1 MEIYI
6 ATFAGLLSTLLLAV
20 VYLADRYEREPIELI
35 QNFFLSGLL
44 GQLVLILAVTAVT
57 AVTAVGGEVSWSGP
71 SILITMVCAALYLP
85 FQLHRQTEMDERFDG
100 IVYAVALVGG
110 ATCVIHLNNLP
121 RVIAASPYRDA
132 LAPGAEPDLR
142 DLLILAT
149 SPGFTAE
156 LGQGLVM
163 ILAAVLVGAVL
174 GTLQLRGWSP
184 SRTALVCVV
193 VALAATGLDLMTG
206 GAWPVRGALAVMA
219 VAVAV
224 AVKRRSVFKDRP
236 ELPERDVL
244 IMGLKTVLI
253 VFGAA
258 LLATV
263 LLQAVVEQHYGPDD
277 TVTQRHPSH
286 DVRLGQGS

>member
-1 MEIYI
+1 VEIYI

-35 QNFFLSGLL
+35 QDFFLSGLL
-44 GQLVLILAVTAVT
+44 GQLVLILAVTAV
-57 AVTAVGGEVSWSGP
+57 GRDVSWSGP
-71 SILITMVCAALYLP
+71 WILITVVCAALYLP

-132 LAPGAEPDLR
+132 LASGTEPDLR
-142 DLLILAT
+142 DMLILAT
-149 SPGFTAE
+149 SPGFATE
-156 LGQGLVM
+156 LGQGLVV

-184 SRTALVCVV
+184 WRTAFVCVA
-193 VALAATGLDLMTG
+193 VALAVTGLDLLTG
-206 GAWPVRGALAVMA
+206 GVWPVRGALAVMA
-219 VAVAV
+219 VAVAA
-224 AVKRRSVFKDRP
+224 AVKRRSVFKGRP
-236 ELPERDVL
+236 EAPERDVL
-244 IMGLKTVLI
+244 VMGLKTVLM
-253 VFGAA
+253 VSGAA

-263 LLQAVVEQHYGPDD
+263 VLQAVAEQPDAGPGSP
-277 TVTQRHPSH
+277 RSH
-286 DVRLGQGS
+286 DVRPEPGP

>member
-44 GQLVLILAVTAVT
+44 GQLVLILGI
-57 AVTAVGGEVSWSGP
+57 TAVGGDISWSGP
-71 SILITMVCAALYLP
+71 WILITMVCAALYLP
-85 FQLHRQTEMDERFDG
+85 FQLHRQAEIDERFDG
-100 IVYAVALVGG
+100 IVYSVALVGG

-132 LAPGAEPDLR
+132 LAPGAAPDLR

-156 LGQGLVM
+156 LGQGLVV

-184 SRTALVCVV
+184 SQTAFVCVV
-193 VALAATGLDLMTG
+193 VALAATGLDLLAG

-224 AVKRRSVFKDRP
+224 AVKRRSVFKVRP
-236 ELPERDVL
+236 ELPERDAL
-244 IMGLKTVLI
+244 IMGLKTVLM

-263 LLQAVVEQHYGPDD
+263 LLQAVVEQPDHAG
-277 TVTQRHPSH
+277 RPGFH
-286 DVRLGQGS
+286 DVRPEPGP

>member
-44 GQLVLILAVTAVT
+44 GQLVLILAVTAV
-57 AVTAVGGEVSWSGP
+57 GGDVSWSGP
-71 SILITMVCAALYLP
+71 WILITVVCAALYLP

-121 RVIAASPYRDA
+121 RVIAVSPYRDA
-132 LAPGAEPDLR
+132 LASGAEPDFR
-142 DLLILAT
+142 DMLILAT
-149 SPGFTAE
+149 SRGLATE
-156 LGQGLVM
+156 LGQGLVV
-163 ILAAVLVGAVL
+163 IVAAVLVGAVL

-184 SRTALVCVV
+184 WRTAFVCVA
-193 VALAATGLDLMTG
+193 VALAVTGLDLLTDG
-206 GAWPVRGALAVMA
+206 VWPVRGALAVMA
-219 VAVAV
+219 VAVAA

-236 ELPERDVL
+236 ETPERDVL
-244 IMGLKTVLI
+244 VMGLKTVLM
-253 VFGAA
+253 VFGAV

-263 LLQAVVEQHYGPDD
+263 LLQAVVEQP
-277 TVTQRHPSH
+277 VTGRRHPH
-286 DVRLGQGS
+286 DIRPGLGS